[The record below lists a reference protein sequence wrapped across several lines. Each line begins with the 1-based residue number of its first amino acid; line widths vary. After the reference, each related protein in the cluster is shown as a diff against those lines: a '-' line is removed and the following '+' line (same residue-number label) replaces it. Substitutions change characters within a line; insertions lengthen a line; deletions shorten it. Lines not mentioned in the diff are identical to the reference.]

1 MGSALSEE
9 SIADFAAAELVS
21 AQNSASPA
29 VKPRLIAN
37 RMKMVDDGDAS
48 SPQQQDNALDSKEAP
63 GNVELRGAAMTIQR
77 ALRAKKEA
85 EGLKRTFNLADI
97 SKAAVKVEEKRK
109 LAARI
114 AESEAAQ
121 LFRDKNWFSLRKHM
135 EYHSIKAAGDAG
147 ETAEVE
153 TRDRHSLVSLALPN
167 DVDEED
173 KRHLRDE
180 QVRPS
185 P

>member
-37 RMKMVDDGDAS
+37 RLRMVDDGDAS
-48 SPQQQDNALDSKEAP
+48 PQQQDSALDSKEAP

-173 KRHLRDE
+173 ERHLRDE